1 MGAKV
6 AAAAG
11 GRCRRHPEV
20 TNQGAMRS
28 ATSEQGDYD
37 FEVEGLLGVRWYV
50 VWQKNDEL
58 VQRRV
63 LLDGAPFFRWFICII
78 DLGRNRAKGQNIT
91 AI

>member
-1 MGAKV
+1 MVQAKGT
-6 AAAAG
+6 AAAG
-11 GRCRRHPEV
+11 GRYRWFPEV
-20 TNQGAMRS
+20 KNQGAMRS

-63 LLDGAPFFRWFICII
+63 LLDGAPFF
-78 DLGRNRAKGQNIT
+78 Q
-91 AI
+91 